1 MQLDPYAS
9 IAKPIKTTLSVAVCA
24 DKIRKKYPTAYT
36 DLNDATLIK
45 KVLAKYPTYCDVPS
59 DPPGWEPAIEGIH

>member
-45 KVLAKYPTYCDVPS
+45 KVLRSIQPIVTFQ
-59 DPPGWEPAIEGIH
+59 AILLVGNRP